1 MEFYFVFEGLEFF
14 KKYDEILPAIKEQVF
29 ERIDEIES
37 MFSSLSYNENGILL
51 RLANSSRKLNKMYD
65 PRFKSSLNSLLK
77 TNFIKLEKTHESAP
91 VAVFGQ
97 KLSRELRRYQVS
109 DKIHFS
115 KNFYHFYF
123 KFIKPN
129 LNTIKNGDECDKN
142 ALLQEIKSKLESY
155 YSLPF
160 ELICAKFLCLKLG
173 LKDDEI
179 SSYWDKNNEIDIF
192 VNCDKISLAGEVKYK
207 AHKVCKSLLSELQ
220 AKCENI
226 GFKPEFYAL
235 FSRYGF
241 SKELE
246 NLKAPNVLLFEPN
259 DFKEVL

>member
-1 MEFYFVFEGLEFF
+1 MEFYFVFEGLEFS
-14 KKYDEILPAIKEQVF
+14 KKYADIMQAIKSEIF

-37 MFSSLSYNENGILL
+37 IFGTLNYNENGILL

-77 TNFIKLEKTHESAP
+77 TNFIKLEKTHEIAP
-91 VAVFGQ
+91 VALSGQ
-97 KLSRELRRYQVS
+97 RLSRELRRYQVS

-129 LNTIKNGDECDKN
+129 LNIIKNGDESEKN
-142 ALLQEIKSKLESY
+142 ALLKEIQNKLESY

-173 LKDDEI
+173 LESTQI

-192 VNCDKISLAGEVKYK
+192 INCPKIRLAGEVKYK
-207 AHKVCKSLLSELQ
+207 AHKVCKSLLSELE

-226 GFKPEFYAL
+226 GFTPQFYAL

-246 NLKAPNVLLFEPN
+246 NSKAKNVLLFEPN